1 MMRRRLLPG
10 GSSRGQR
17 MSASPPRGFGYTSV
31 ESTYRS
37 AAVHGREIC
46 AVRESSTLALSKPR
60 AGEALIRCPRLEPP
74 GGTRN
79 AHCTSPCRNYRQPLK
94 KERVEHHDE
103 VRVRLTTDHDELKL
117 ALGATLSLGN
127 LRCQAGAVCQTVPS
141 DRTMV
146 SEPAFSVLERPFPVR
161 RLQFPLRQRLLEH
174 CDEPGRFLGV

>member
-46 AVRESSTLALSKPR
+46 AVRERSTLALSKPR

-79 AHCTSPCRNYRQPLK
+79 AHRTSRAAMI
-94 KERVEHHDE
+94 D
-103 VRVRLTTDHDELKL
+103 
-117 ALGATLSLGN
+117 SLF
-127 LRCQAGAVCQTVPS
+127 LRRGFTRWNHVG
-141 DRTMV
+141 
-146 SEPAFSVLERPFPVR
+146 L
-161 RLQFPLRQRLLEH
+161 
-174 CDEPGRFLGV
+174 